1 MNRCRCIKELSSYLD
16 SQLSGKRKIQIE
28 EHLKRCTL
36 CSQELEKLKALSE
49 KLKSWQAPVLN
60 VSFDSSVKNKI
71 VALELEKERVKM
83 KKKTLHILIPSGAIA
98 GILIVSL
105 LSLNVYMKR
114 GVGGGLKSA
123 ANYIGAQYKP

>member
-28 EHLKRCTL
+28 EHLKRCAL

-49 KLKSWQAPVLN
+49 KLKSWQAPALD

-83 KKKTLHILIPSGAIA
+83 NKKTLSILIPAGAIA

-114 GVGGGLKSA
+114 GVQGRFNDEVKE
-123 ANYIGAQYKP
+123 QYNAET